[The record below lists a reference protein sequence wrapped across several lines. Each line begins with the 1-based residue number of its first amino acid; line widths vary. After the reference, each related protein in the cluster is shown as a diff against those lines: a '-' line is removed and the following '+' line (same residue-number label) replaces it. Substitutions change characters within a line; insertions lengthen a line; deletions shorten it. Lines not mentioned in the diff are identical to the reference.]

1 MGTVLHDILELAR
14 KGGCTADAPTLRKG
28 LRALLKLIQLG
39 ATAPFPDLTVS
50 PTLVDY
56 LIALL
61 DEKLSLQ
68 VNAIVHH
75 PEYLT
80 LEASWR
86 GLLFLTNR
94 LEFDQNIL
102 LFYIN
107 ISKEDLLRDFQDSLE
122 ISRSGLYRHIYTE
135 EFGQFGGTP
144 VAAVIADY
152 LFTPSPKDIQLLQYV
167 ASVSSM
173 AHAPFFAAADK
184 DFFGLT
190 EWSGLPDI
198 KDLPSLFEAPR
209 FARWHSFREH
219 PNSRYVGLTLPG
231 FLLRLPYGE
240 QGAHPVSS
248 FSFTEDTDKED
259 FFCWGNTAYALAA
272 RLGASFAS
280 YRWCVN
286 IIGSDGGGKVENL
299 LCSYHEA
306 MPGIQDKIPTR
317 VVITERREFELAEQ
331 GFIPLAIGNAPNEA
345 IFFSANSV
353 LRPQRFAKTE
363 EGIAAEVSFR
373 LSTQFPYMLLVNRL
387 AHYIKVLQRENMGN
401 WREKT
406 ELARELNKWISQ
418 YVTAMDTPDAL
429 TRSRR
434 PLRMA
439 HIDVKELINEAGWYA
454 VTMKVR
460 PHFKYMGVNF
470 TLSLEGKLERQTSGE
485 NGRE

>member
-1 MGTVLHDILELAR
+1 MGTVLDDILEL
-14 KGGCTADAPTLRKG
+14 GADNPADRAALK
-28 LRALLKLIQLG
+28 RALRVMFSLASKG
-39 ATAPFPDLTVS
+39 ATAALPSFSVS
-50 PTLVDY
+50 PALVDY
-56 LIALL
+56 QISLI
-61 DEKLSLQ
+61 DEKLSAQ
-68 VNAIVHH
+68 VNAILHH
-75 PEYLT
+75 GDFLA

-86 GLLFLTNR
+86 GLLFLTSR

-102 LFYIN
+102 LVFMN
-107 ISKEDLLRDFQDSLE
+107 ISKEDLLKDFQDSLE
-122 ISRSGLYRHIYTE
+122 ITRSGLYRHIYTE
-135 EFGQFGGTP
+135 EFGQFGGKP
-144 VAAVIADY
+144 VAAIIADY
-152 LFTPSPKDIQLLQYV
+152 LFGPSPRDIQLLHYV
-167 ASVSSM
+167 GSVASM

-184 DFFGLT
+184 DFFGLKG
-190 EWSGLPDI
+190 WSGLPDI
-198 KDLPSLFEAPR
+198 KDLPSVFEAPR
-209 FARWHSFREH
+209 YARWHSFREH
-219 PNSRYVGLTLPG
+219 PNARYIGLTLPG

-240 QGAHPVSS
+240 LGAPPVSS
-248 FSFTEDTDKED
+248 FSFEEDTDSED
-259 FFCWGNTAYALAA
+259 FFCWGNTAFALAA

-306 MPGIQDKIPTR
+306 MSGIQDKIPTR
-317 VVITERREFELAEQ
+317 AVITERREFELAEQ

-345 IFFSANSV
+345 VFFSANSV
-353 LRPQRFAKTE
+353 LRPQRFAKNE
-363 EGIAAEVSFR
+363 EGIAAEVSYR
-373 LSTQFPYMLLVNRL
+373 LSTQFPYMLLINRL

-401 WREKT
+401 WREKN
-406 ELARELNKWISQ
+406 ELARELNRWISQ

-439 HIDVKELINEAGWYA
+439 HIDVKEQVNEAGWYS

-485 NGRE
+485 NNQG